1 MVIKKKMLKL
11 IEYNDLIL
19 GTVVNRPSKSIK
31 SPYLADV
38 KINDETLLCHSPSLG
53 CSGYVATDKKVV
65 CVENKSKNAKSKYKI
80 IASFNPISENY
91 IGTDP
96 NISNKIVFDMIKN
109 NNIKELENMET
120 LKSEYK
126 INSDSRLDIYGEKY
140 NKKYYI
146 EIKTAPVK
154 DEETKLAVFPKGFR
168 KKKDES
174 FSPRAIKHIDELIKL
189 KNEDENNLCYLIFVI
204 PRDDVEGF
212 EPCKLDKLYCDK
224 YKEGIENGIKV
235 IVISTKFDFEEKA
248 IVFNK
253 FID

>member
-1 MVIKKKMLKL
+1 MLKL
-11 IEYNDLIL
+11 IQYTELVE

-38 KINDETLLCHSPSLG
+38 KINDEIQLCHSPSLG

-65 CVENKSKNAKSKYKI
+65 CIENASKSAKSKYKI
-80 IASFNPISENY
+80 IASYNPESENY

-109 NNIKELENMET
+109 NNIKELENMKT

-126 INSDSRLDIYGEKY
+126 INNNSRLDIYGEKD

-154 DEETKLAVFPKGFR
+154 DEETKFAVFPKGFR

-189 KNEDENNLCYLIFVI
+189 KNADENNLCYLIFVI
-204 PRDDVEGF
+204 PRDDITGF

-224 YKEGIENGIKV
+224 YNEGLENGIKI
-235 IVISTKFDFEEKA
+235 IVISTKFDIKEKA

-253 FID
+253 FIN